1 MPKSLKD
8 ILAGVKS
15 SKIVP
20 GSTGTEPGVDYA
32 PKAPAEQDVVKKHK
46 VEKHA
51 DRVGNGDDVYQATN
65 VKHSQIKDTKHG
77 YRKPEDQK
85 VNEESKCNMTAEG
98 THCPV
103 HEMSSCSSKPKKTL
117 RELRK
122 GFSEEAEDLDENAK
136 GYATKTKVL
145 DAIKSLSQEH
155 AKKHPNDFFIAHHSA
170 EKIGQK
176 AGVSADTV
184 HKHMKSGVQG
194 YASKRL
200 AGGKLGY
207 RYVGESLAVPL
218 VGGDDESAEMAK
230 TQLRALANK
239 ALHLAMQLSDD
250 QVVEPW
256 VQAKIAVAK
265 DNVSAVHDYMI
276 YGNHDKPEDEQT
288 APYDG
293 GIDMTGA
300 PRNTYPSFSADVNTG
315 RNV

>member
-1 MPKSLKD
+1 MAKPLSD
-8 ILAGVKS
+8 ILKGVKA
-15 SKIVP
+15 SKTEP
-20 GSTGTEPGVDYA
+20 GSTGTDPGVDYA

-46 VEKHA
+46 TEKHA

-65 VKHSQIKDTKHG
+65 IKHSQIKDTKHG
-77 YRKPEDQK
+77 YKNPEDQK
-85 VNEESKCNMTAEG
+85 VNEEAKCNMTAEG

-103 HEMSSCSSKPKKTL
+103 HEMSSCTSKPKKTL

-122 GFSEEAEDLDENAK
+122 GFNEGSEDGAGSTEEDLDENAK

-155 AKKHPNDFFIAHHSA
+155 AKKHPNDFFIVHHSA

-200 AGGKLGY
+200 SGGKLGY

-239 ALHLAMQLSDD
+239 AMALAMYLSDD
-250 QVVEPW
+250 MVVEPW

-265 DNVSAVHDYMI
+265 DQVTAVHDYMV
-276 YGNHDKPEDEQT
+276 YGDKKEQT
-288 APYDG
+288 APNDTPITFPG
-293 GIDMTGA
+293 MNVDAEVGA
-300 PRNTYPSFSADVNTG
+300 RL
-315 RNV
+315 